1 MNISSTAGTSVLSDL
16 ALNQNFEGSFV
27 RITALRRGLITD
39 LQRIEEMLHNT
50 VTGDPLT
57 EELTIWHREF
67 REALNTHLDVSLIC
81 DRFVDL
87 AQRIL
92 IDSLT
97 QAPLDSEVFL
107 GSDGYCYGMKTLC
120 VFENSVQ
127 ETYRFRSPLN
137 LQDPDQDEFFVVP
150 HELARHILMWLESR
164 SKRLEGLPEIEKAF
178 EDLIT
183 EMGINKV
190 TRLIPTKRNNRIR
203 RIHQE
208 EQLRNQH
215 QTVTQVMEVNFALL
229 EKEVK
234 AEIKKEFGELAQKVD
249 QSAKEV
255 LDKLDRIESV
265 QNIAYLEMDRRI
277 TRLEN
282 EQQGVQSD
290 IEELENEISYVSG
303 EIVDAK
309 KEQLQVEQSIKK
321 VEAAIEKRK
330 KDRKNRLIGTIAVI
344 GCCLLGT
351 VLVQQ
356 LFASAS
362 LLPVNGNGISIIVK
376 I

>member
-1 MNISSTAGTSVLSDL
+1 MNVSSTAGTPALSDL
-16 ALNQNFEGSFV
+16 ALNQSFEGSFV

-39 LQRIEEMLHNT
+39 LQRIEEMLPNT
-50 VTGDPLT
+50 KTEDPLT
-57 EELTIWHREF
+57 EELTLWLREF
-67 REALNTHLDVSLIC
+67 REALNTNLDVTLIC

-87 AQRIL
+87 VQRIL

-97 QAPLDSEVFL
+97 QAPLDSEVLL

-120 VFENSVQ
+120 VFENSLP
-127 ETYRFRSPLN
+127 ETYRFRSPLD
-137 LQDPDQDEFFVVP
+137 LQNPDQSEFFVVP
-150 HELARHILMWLESR
+150 HELARHMVKWLESR
-164 SKRLEGLPEIEKAF
+164 SKRLEGLPEIENAY

-183 EMGINKV
+183 EMGMNKV
-190 TRLIPTKRNNRIR
+190 KRLIPTQRNNRIR

-208 EQLRNQH
+208 EELRNQH
-215 QTVTQVMEVNFALL
+215 QSVTQVMEVNLALL

-234 AEIKKEFGELAQKVD
+234 AEITKEFGELAEKVD
-249 QSAKEV
+249 QSAKAV
-255 LDKLDRIESV
+255 LGKLDRIECV
-265 QNIAYLEMDRRI
+265 QNLAYLEMDRRI

-282 EQQGVQSD
+282 DQQDVQSD
-290 IEELENEISYVSG
+290 IEELEKKISYITG

-330 KDRKNRLIGTIAVI
+330 KDRKNRLIETIAVI
-344 GCCLLGT
+344 GCCMLGT

-356 LFASAS
+356 MFPSIS
-362 LLPVNGNGISIIVK
+362 LLPGIGGGISGIVK